1 MDDLEKTIE
10 HLPYAASSVV
20 HHFIAIGEFKLEVHT
35 GNAQTKCVPV
45 KMTNFLQFKK
55 NLFHAEWIYSLPI
68 HIDLSFL
75 IIAQN
80 IHLIPLW

>member
-1 MDDLEKTIE
+1 MTLKKTIE

-55 NLFHAEWIYSLPI
+55 KTYFMQSEYIVYPYILIFHS
-68 HIDLSFL
+68 
-75 IIAQN
+75 
-80 IHLIPLW
+80 